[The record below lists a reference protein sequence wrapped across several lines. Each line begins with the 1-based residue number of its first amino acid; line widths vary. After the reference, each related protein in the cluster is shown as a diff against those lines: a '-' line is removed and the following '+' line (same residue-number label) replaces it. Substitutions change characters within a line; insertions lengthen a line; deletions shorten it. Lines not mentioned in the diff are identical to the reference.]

1 MKRVRQKGFS
11 SDVTGYWYI
20 MVRVHT
26 LLFLTIAI
34 SCVMC
39 TLPFNVCFPGNALC
53 RVSAGT
59 VRLAQRNVVDSLKDL
74 FLLLL
79 SFLMTVTAGSSCS
92 FSCFW
97 IARKATAE
105 LKSITLWNASA
116 LSVDWAKNWRLF
128 LFLVPKYQTVCP
140 LLDKRLDAFNVCECP
155 ANS

>member
-1 MKRVRQKGFS
+1 
-11 SDVTGYWYI
+11 

-105 LKSITLWNASA
+105 LPSQSLCETPQ
-116 LSVDWAKNWRLF
+116 LF
-128 LFLVPKYQTVCP
+128 LLTEPRT
-140 LLDKRLDAFNVCECP
+140 DAFSYSLTPNIRQFARYWTNGWMHLTSVNALQT
-155 ANS
+155 ANTLNFFICSSC